1 MKVNKKLYDQV
12 VSEAKLVQ
20 ELPNNIVEI
29 HSLNQNEQL
38 YNQYTQKG
46 KFSVWTSADG
56 TNYRLLVEDG
66 YYEKVAELYS
76 KRVNAIWL
84 EFWDQVETRRSKMMK
99 TIFLPFV
106 VVSFVALLLLM
117 VLLGDNA
124 NYQTYSM
131 FGILIVFLIMN
142 MIINKKIDNMINTLN
157 VEAVDKIKKIIGA
170 KKFESLLDAQRSYI
184 DEFFGYTDEDFEDD
198 LVVEG
203 EVETED
209 DVVESV
215 EIFDV
220 EEPKE

>member
-12 VSEAKLVQ
+12 VSESKFVQ

-29 HSLNQNEQL
+29 HSLNENEQL

-76 KRVNAIWL
+76 KRVNAVWL
-84 EFWDQVETRRSKMMK
+84 DFWDQVESKRSKMMK

-106 VVSFVALLLLM
+106 VASFVALLLLM
-117 VLLGDNA
+117 VLVGDNA

-131 FGILIVFLIMN
+131 LGILVVFLIMN
-142 MIINKKIDNMINTLN
+142 MIINKKIDNMINALN
-157 VEAVDKIKKIIGA
+157 IEAVDKIKSIIGA
-170 KKFESLLDAQRSYI
+170 KKFESLLDSQRSYI
-184 DEFFGYTDEDFEDD
+184 DEFFGYTDADFEDD
-198 LVVEG
+198 VVAEA
-203 EVETED
+203 E
-209 DVVESV
+209 VVESA
-215 EIFDV
+215 EIVDL